1 MAKTMVEKKETLLN
15 SSVQAP
21 VGVSQGQEF
30 YRPKQVAE
38 LLGISMRTYY
48 TMVSRGKLHPV
59 KLSER
64 VTVVA
69 RKEIFS
75 MIEAAIGVEL
85 SRSIFANAKRRV
97 NAKVKD
103 FKRKGNET
111 CKAGNQ
117 QATKKTAKDRAPV
130 GVTHDTHY
138 TMAEVCAKFDYS
150 YGRLYTLRMRYQ
162 ISAVH
167 AFGTTCYPKDAI
179 DKAMSEERERLG
191 KTLGEHWYTCGEL
204 MRIYG
209 LGKTQVRRFANTHNV
224 RTKKANGNRLYYLKE
239 DWEAE
244 RRKAE
249 DKSCSTKEKREG
261 AS

>member
-1 MAKTMVEKKETLLN
+1 MAKTMIKKKETLLN

-85 SRSIFANAKRRV
+85 SRSIFANVKRSV
-97 NAKVKD
+97 NAKGKD
-103 FKRKGNET
+103 CKGKGNET
-111 CKAGNQ
+111 GKAGNQ
-117 QATKKTAKDRAPV
+117 QTTKRSAKDRAPV

-249 DKSCSTKEKREG
+249 DKSCSTKEKRKG

>member
-1 MAKTMVEKKETLLN
+1 MVN
-15 SSVQAP
+15 
-21 VGVSQGQEF
+21 
-30 YRPKQVAE
+30 
-38 LLGISMRTYY
+38 
-48 TMVSRGKLHPV
+48 RGKLHPV

-85 SRSIFANAKRRV
+85 SKSIFSKGKRHITAKG
-97 NAKVKD
+97 
-103 FKRKGNET
+103 KGNEGGKT
-111 CKAGNQ
+111 DKQ
-117 QATKKTAKDRAPV
+117 QATKRTARDRAPV
-130 GVTHDTHY
+130 EVTHDTHY

-191 KTLGEHWYTCGEL
+191 KALGEHWYTCGEL

-224 RTKKANGNRLYYLKE
+224 RTKKANGNRLYYLKV

-249 DKSCSTKEKREG
+249 DKSCSTKEKRNG

>member
-1 MAKTMVEKKETLLN
+1 MAKTMVKKKETLLN
-15 SSVQAP
+15 SSLGGP
-21 VGVSQGQEF
+21 IEVSQGQEF

-69 RKEIFS
+69 RKEIFC
-75 MIEAAIGVEL
+75 MIETALGETL
-85 SRSIFANAKRRV
+85 SQSIFSKDKRNDCKGKDCKGKANEGAKTRRV
-97 NAKVKD
+97 S
-103 FKRKGNET
+103 KG
-111 CKAGNQ
+111 A
-117 QATKKTAKDRAPV
+117 AKDRAPV

-138 TMAEVCAKFDYS
+138 TMAEVCSKFDYS

-224 RTKKANGNRLYYLKE
+224 RTRKANGNRLYYLKE

>member
-1 MAKTMVEKKETLLN
+1 MAKTMVKKKETLLN

-64 VTVVA
+64 VTVVT

-75 MIEAAIGVEL
+75 MIETAIGVEL
-85 SRSIFANAKRRV
+85 SRSISSNVKRHVTAKGKE
-97 NAKVKD
+97 NNN
-103 FKRKGNET
+103 G
-111 CKAGNQ
+111 KAINTVGK
-117 QATKKTAKDRAPV
+117 QATRRTAKDRASV

-167 AFGTTCYPKDAI
+167 AFGTTCYPKVAI
-179 DKAMSEERERLG
+179 DKAIAQERERLG
-191 KTLGEHWYTCGEL
+191 KTLGEHWYTPA
-204 MRIYG
+204 
-209 LGKTQVRRFANTHNV
+209 V
-224 RTKKANGNRLYYLKE
+224 
-239 DWEAE
+239 
-244 RRKAE
+244 
-249 DKSCSTKEKREG
+249 S
-261 AS
+261 

>member
-1 MAKTMVEKKETLLN
+1 
-15 SSVQAP
+15 
-21 VGVSQGQEF
+21 
-30 YRPKQVAE
+30 
-38 LLGISMRTYY
+38 
-48 TMVSRGKLHPV
+48 
-59 KLSER
+59 
-64 VTVVA
+64 
-69 RKEIFS
+69 

-85 SRSIFANAKRRV
+85 SRSIFSNGKQHVTAKGKE
-97 NAKVKD
+97 NDGGKTDK
-103 FKRKGNET
+103 
-111 CKAGNQ
+111 Q
-117 QATKKTAKDRAPV
+117 QATKRTAKDHAPV

-179 DKAMSEERERLG
+179 DKAIAEERERLG

-224 RTKKANGNRLYYLKE
+224 RTKKANGNRLYYLKDE
-239 DWEAE
+239 LMKWITDGGCSDTHYPDDAAANIDE
-244 RRKAE
+244 RKAE
-249 DKSCSTKEKREG
+249 RHLKVLQAEVKRKPKPLM
-261 AS
+261 S

>member
-1 MAKTMVEKKETLLN
+1 MAKTMVKKKETLLN

-21 VGVSQGQEF
+21 VGVNQGQEF

-59 KLSER
+59 KLSEC

-85 SRSIFANAKRRV
+85 SRSISSNVKRHVTAKGKE
-97 NAKVKD
+97 NNN
-103 FKRKGNET
+103 G
-111 CKAGNQ
+111 KAINTVGK
-117 QATKKTAKDRAPV
+117 QATRRTAKDRASV

-167 AFGTTCYPKDAI
+167 AFGTTCYPKVAI
-179 DKAMSEERERLG
+179 DKAIAQERERLG
-191 KTLGEHWYTCGEL
+191 KTLGEHWYTPA
-204 MRIYG
+204 
-209 LGKTQVRRFANTHNV
+209 V
-224 RTKKANGNRLYYLKE
+224 
-239 DWEAE
+239 
-244 RRKAE
+244 
-249 DKSCSTKEKREG
+249 S
-261 AS
+261 

>member
-1 MAKTMVEKKETLLN
+1 MAKTMVKKKETLLN
-15 SSVQAP
+15 SSLQAP
-21 VGVSQGQEF
+21 VGVNQGQEF

-75 MIEAAIGVEL
+75 MIETAIGVEL
-85 SRSIFANAKRRV
+85 SRSISSNVKRHVTAKGKE
-97 NAKVKD
+97 N
-103 FKRKGNET
+103 NNS
-111 CKAGNQ
+111 KAINTVGK
-117 QATKKTAKDRAPV
+117 QATRRTAKDRASV

-138 TMAEVCAKFDYS
+138 TMAEVCAKFGYS

-167 AFGTTCYPKDAI
+167 AFGTTCYPKVAI
-179 DKAMSEERERLG
+179 DKAIAQERERLG
-191 KTLGEHWYTCGEL
+191 KTLGEHWYTPA
-204 MRIYG
+204 
-209 LGKTQVRRFANTHNV
+209 V
-224 RTKKANGNRLYYLKE
+224 
-239 DWEAE
+239 
-244 RRKAE
+244 
-249 DKSCSTKEKREG
+249 S
-261 AS
+261 

>member
-1 MAKTMVEKKETLLN
+1 MAKTMVKKKTLLN
-15 SSVQAP
+15 SSLQAP
-21 VGVSQGQEF
+21 VGVNQGQEF

-75 MIEAAIGVEL
+75 MIETAIGVEL
-85 SRSIFANAKRRV
+85 SRSISSNVKRHVTAKGKE
-97 NAKVKD
+97 NNN
-103 FKRKGNET
+103 G
-111 CKAGNQ
+111 KAINTVGK
-117 QATKKTAKDRAPV
+117 QATRRTAKDRASV

-167 AFGTTCYPKDAI
+167 AFGTTCYPKVAI
-179 DKAMSEERERLG
+179 DKAIAQERERLG
-191 KTLGEHWYTCGEL
+191 KTLGEHWYTPA
-204 MRIYG
+204 
-209 LGKTQVRRFANTHNV
+209 V
-224 RTKKANGNRLYYLKE
+224 
-239 DWEAE
+239 
-244 RRKAE
+244 
-249 DKSCSTKEKREG
+249 S
-261 AS
+261 

>member
-1 MAKTMVEKKETLLN
+1 MVKKNETQLN
-15 SSVQAP
+15 SSGGSVVS
-21 VGVSQGQEF
+21 VGSRQEF
-30 YRPKQVAE
+30 YRPRQVAE
-38 LLGISMRTYY
+38 LLGISLRTYY

-69 RKEIFS
+69 RKEILS
-75 MIEAAIGVEL
+75 MIEAALGATL
-85 SRSIFANAKRRV
+85 SQSIFSKDKRNDCKGKNNSKEKANEGAKTRRV
-97 NAKVKD
+97 S
-103 FKRKGNET
+103 KG
-111 CKAGNQ
+111 
-117 QATKKTAKDRAPV
+117 TAKDRAPV

-138 TMAEVCAKFDYS
+138 TMAEICAKFDYS

-162 ISAVH
+162 IPSIH
-167 AFGTTCYPKDAI
+167 AFGTTCYPKEVV
-179 DKAMSEERERLG
+179 DKAIAEERERLG
-191 KTLGEHWYTCGEL
+191 RTLGEHWYTCGEL

-224 RTKKANGNRLYYLKE
+224 RTKKANGNQLYYLKE

-249 DKSCSTKEKREG
+249 DKSSSTKERRNG